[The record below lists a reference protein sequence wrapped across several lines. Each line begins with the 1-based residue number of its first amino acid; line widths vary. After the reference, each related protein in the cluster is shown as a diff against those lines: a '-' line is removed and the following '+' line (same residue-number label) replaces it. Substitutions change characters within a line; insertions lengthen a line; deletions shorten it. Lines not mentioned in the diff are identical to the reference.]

1 MKKIRCLFAI
11 AILFSVGCSQL
22 KVLESPQPSEESVAQ
37 GTTTAT
43 EQATKQLPT
52 EAGSTAAFQQIEPS
66 IRKLAPTTN
75 LTDLKKDALR
85 QKLTGVLITHCE
97 LEHVK
102 ALVAIKRAPIVVVK
116 SSEGNLRLWVVTG
129 YNDEGEQIT
138 LTNPLRKETTQMK
151 YAEFEPAWKDAETPQ
166 RVLLLSARSI
176 KSKQVRTDLAKY
188 LPEAKLANLT
198 FQD

>member
-1 MKKIRCLFAI
+1 MKKIICLFAI

-22 KVLESPQPSEESVAQ
+22 KVLESPQSAEESVAQ
-37 GTTTAT
+37 GETKAA
-43 EQATKQLPT
+43 EPATKQLPT
-52 EAGSTAAFQQIEPS
+52 EADSTAAFRQIETS

-75 LTDLKKDALR
+75 LTELKKDALR
-85 QKLTGVLITHCE
+85 QRLTGVLITQCE
-97 LEHVK
+97 FEHVK
-102 ALVAIKRAPIVVVK
+102 TLIAIKRAPIVAVK
-116 SSEGNLRLWVVTG
+116 SPEGNLRLWVVTG
-129 YNDEGEQIT
+129 YNDEGTQLT

-176 KSKQVRTDLAKY
+176 KSKQVRTGLAEY
-188 LPEAKLANLT
+188 LLEAKLANLT